1 MRRGATIS
9 TKADHTGRM
18 LFWRTLFPCFIP
30 LYCLH
35 ILSIT
40 IGIYNRRFMR
50 RAVVVRFALLLLVTL
65 FLFALDVFKGSVA
78 IPLDRIFEILTVPL
92 EGLQKSGELATAY
105 SGERDIILLFRLP
118 RAVTSLLAGMGLAL
132 SGLFMQTLF
141 RNPLAGPSVLGINAG
156 ANLGVA
162 VVVLVMGG
170 AAGGFAATL
179 PFGMKALVTVAAVFG
194 AGAVLGVVL
203 LVSRVIGSVT
213 ILLLVGLMFGYLA
226 NSLVTL
232 LIHFSAAGR
241 VQAYLQW
248 TFGSFGATAWNDI
261 YILLPVIGVAI
272 FLGILLIKPLNALL
286 LGEEYARSMGV
297 ALIRVR
303 MTVIVVGA
311 LLAGVV
317 TAFCG
322 PVTFVG
328 VAVPHLAR
336 GIFRT
341 ADHRTIVPASLLLG
355 GATALTADIVSHL
368 PGQGGILPLNSVT
381 ALLGVPVVVWVLIRS
396 RAGRSF
402 I

>member
-1 MRRGATIS
+1 MISLNTHSKTGVFLRFFLILGA
-9 TKADHTGRM
+9 A
-18 LFWRTLFPCFIP
+18 F
-30 LYCLH
+30 
-35 ILSIT
+35 
-40 IGIYNRRFMR
+40 
-50 RAVVVRFALLLLVTL
+50 
-65 FLFALDVFKGSVA
+65 FLFALDVFKGSVD
-78 IPLDRIFEILTVPL
+78 IPLERVLGILLSPAEWASETGGLSL
-92 EGLQKSGELATAY
+92 EQTGQ
-105 SGERDIILLFRLP
+105 RNIILLFRLP
-118 RAVTSLLAGMGLAL
+118 RAVTALLAGMGLAL

-162 VVVLVMGG
+162 LVVLVIGG
-170 AAGGFAATL
+170 AAGGFVASL
-179 PFGMKALVTVAAVFG
+179 PIGMKALITGAAVVG

-203 LVSRVIGSVT
+203 LVSRFIGSVT
-213 ILLLVGLMFGYLA
+213 LLLLVGLMFGYLA

-248 TFGSFGATAWNDI
+248 TFGSFGTTSWNDI
-261 YILLPVIGVAI
+261 YIMLPVIGAAI
-272 FLGILLIKPLNALL
+272 LLGFLLIKPLNALL

-341 ADHRTIVPASLLLG
+341 ADHRTLVPASLLLG
-355 GATALTADIVSHL
+355 GATALMADIVSHL

-381 ALLGVPVVVWVLIRS
+381 ALLGVPVVVWVLIHS
-396 RAGRSF
+396 RGGRSF

>member
-162 VVVLVMGG
+162 LVILIWGG
-170 AAGGFAATL
+170 AAGGFVAAL
-179 PFGMKALVTVAAVFG
+179 PFGMKALVTAASVLG
-194 AGAVLGVVL
+194 AGGVLVVIL
-203 LVSRVIGSVT
+203 LVSRFIGSVT
-213 ILLLVGLMFGYLA
+213 LLLLVGLMFGYLA

-232 LIHFSAAGR
+232 LIHFSAASR
-241 VQAYLQW
+241 VQSYLQW
-248 TFGSFGATAWNDI
+248 TFGTFGATTWDDI
-261 YILLPVIGVAI
+261 HIMLPVVLAAVV
-272 FLGILLIKPLNALL
+272 LGMFLIKSLNALL

-297 ALIRVR
+297 AVMRIR
-303 MTVIVVGA
+303 MTVITAGA

-328 VAVPHLAR
+328 VAVPHIAR
-336 GIFRT
+336 GVFRT
-341 ADHRTIVPASLLLG
+341 ADHRIVVPATLLLG
-355 GATALTADIVSHL
+355 GAIALIADIVSHL

-381 ALLGVPVVVWVLIRS
+381 ALLGVPVVVWVLMRN
-396 RAGRSF
+396 RAGRSY

>member
-1 MRRGATIS
+1 MMISLNTHSKTGVFLRFFLILGA
-9 TKADHTGRM
+9 A
-18 LFWRTLFPCFIP
+18 F
-30 LYCLH
+30 
-35 ILSIT
+35 
-40 IGIYNRRFMR
+40 
-50 RAVVVRFALLLLVTL
+50 
-65 FLFALDVFKGSVA
+65 FLFALDVFKGSVD
-78 IPLDRIFEILTVPL
+78 IPLERVLGILLSPAEWASETGGLSL
-92 EGLQKSGELATAY
+92 EQTGQ
-105 SGERDIILLFRLP
+105 RNIILLFRLP
-118 RAVTSLLAGMGLAL
+118 RAVTALLAGMGLAL

-162 VVVLVMGG
+162 LVVLVIGG
-170 AAGGFAATL
+170 AAGGFVASL
-179 PFGMKALVTVAAVFG
+179 PIGMKALITGAAVVG

-203 LVSRVIGSVT
+203 LVSRFIGSVT
-213 ILLLVGLMFGYLA
+213 LLLLVGLMFGYLA

-248 TFGSFGATAWNDI
+248 TFGSFGTTSWNDI
-261 YILLPVIGVAI
+261 YIMLPVIGAAI
-272 FLGILLIKPLNALL
+272 LLGFLLIKPLNALL

-341 ADHRTIVPASLLLG
+341 ADHRTLVPASLLLG
-355 GATALTADIVSHL
+355 GATALMADIVSHL

-381 ALLGVPVVVWVLIRS
+381 ALLGVPVVVWVLIHS
-396 RAGRSF
+396 RGGRSF

>member
-1 MRRGATIS
+1 MKQGSNTHSKTGIILRFLLILGA
-9 TKADHTGRM
+9 A
-18 LFWRTLFPCFIP
+18 F
-30 LYCLH
+30 
-35 ILSIT
+35 
-40 IGIYNRRFMR
+40 
-50 RAVVVRFALLLLVTL
+50 
-65 FLFALDVFKGSVA
+65 FLFVLDVFKGSVD
-78 IPLDRIFEILTVPL
+78 IPLERVLGILFSPAEWLSETGGLSL
-92 EGLQKSGELATAY
+92 EQTGQ
-105 SGERDIILLFRLP
+105 RDIILLFRLP
-118 RAVTSLLAGMGLAL
+118 RAVTALLAGMGLAL

-162 VVVLVMGG
+162 VVVLLMGG
-170 AAGGFAATL
+170 AAGGFVAAL
-179 PFGMKALVTVAAVFG
+179 PFGMKALVTGAAVFG

-203 LVSRVIGSVT
+203 LVSRFIGSVT
-213 ILLLVGLMFGYLA
+213 LLLLVGLMFGYLA

-248 TFGSFGATAWNDI
+248 TFGSFGATIWNDI
-261 YILLPVIGVAI
+261 YIMMPVIGAAI
-272 FLGILLIKPLNALL
+272 LLGILLIKPLNALL

-341 ADHRTIVPASLLLG
+341 ADHRTVVPASLLLG
-355 GATALTADIVSHL
+355 GVTALTADIVSHL

>member
-1 MRRGATIS
+1 MRRG
-9 TKADHTGRM
+9 
-18 LFWRTLFPCFIP
+18 
-30 LYCLH
+30 
-35 ILSIT
+35 
-40 IGIYNRRFMR
+40 
-50 RAVVVRFALLLLVTL
+50 VVVRFVLLLLVTL

-92 EGLQKSGELATAY
+92 EGLHESGELATTY
-105 SGERDIILLFRLP
+105 TGERDIILLFRLP

-162 VVVLVMGG
+162 LVILIWGG
-170 AAGGFAATL
+170 AAGGFVAAL
-179 PFGMKALVTVAAVFG
+179 PFGMKALVTAASVLG
-194 AGAVLGVVL
+194 AGGVLVVIL
-203 LVSRVIGSVT
+203 LVSRFIGSVT
-213 ILLLVGLMFGYLA
+213 LLLLVGLMFGYLA

-232 LIHFSAAGR
+232 LIHFSAASR
-241 VQAYLQW
+241 VQSYLQW
-248 TFGSFGATAWNDI
+248 TFGTFGATTWDDI
-261 YILLPVIGVAI
+261 QLMLPVVFTAVLIGM
-272 FLGILLIKPLNALL
+272 FLIKSLNALL

-297 ALIRVR
+297 AVIRIR
-303 MTVIVVGA
+303 MTVITAGA

-336 GIFRT
+336 GVFRT
-341 ADHRTIVPASLLLG
+341 ADHRIVVPATLLLG
-355 GATALTADIVSHL
+355 GAIALTADIVSHL

-381 ALLGVPVVVWVLIRS
+381 ALLGVPVVVWVLMRN
-396 RAGRSF
+396 RTGRSY

>member
-1 MRRGATIS
+1 MKQGSYKHSKAGIILRFLLILGAVFS
-9 TKADHTGRM
+9 
-18 LFWRTLFPCFIP
+18 
-30 LYCLH
+30 
-35 ILSIT
+35 
-40 IGIYNRRFMR
+40 
-50 RAVVVRFALLLLVTL
+50 
-65 FLFALDVFKGSVA
+65 LFALDVFKGSVD
-78 IPLDRIFEILTVPL
+78 IPLERVLRILFSPAEWLSETGGLTL
-92 EGLQKSGELATAY
+92 EQSGQ
-105 SGERDIILLFRLP
+105 RDIILLFRLP
-118 RAVTSLLAGMGLAL
+118 RAVTALLAGMGLAL

-162 VVVLVMGG
+162 LVVLVMGG
-170 AAGGFAATL
+170 AAGGFVATL
-179 PFGMKALVTVAAVFG
+179 PVGMKALVTGAAVFG

-203 LVSRVIGSVT
+203 LVSRFIGSVT
-213 ILLLVGLMFGYLA
+213 LLLLVGLMFGYLA

-232 LIHFSAAGR
+232 MIHFSAAGR

-248 TFGSFGATAWNDI
+248 TFGSFGATIWNDI

-303 MTVIVVGA
+303 MIVIVVGA

>member
-1 MRRGATIS
+1 MKQGLQKHSKTGIILRFLLILGA
-9 TKADHTGRM
+9 A
-18 LFWRTLFPCFIP
+18 F
-30 LYCLH
+30 
-35 ILSIT
+35 
-40 IGIYNRRFMR
+40 
-50 RAVVVRFALLLLVTL
+50 
-65 FLFALDVFKGSVA
+65 FLFALDVFKGSVD
-78 IPLDRIFEILTVPL
+78 IPLERVLGILFSPADWLSETSGLGL
-92 EGLQKSGELATAY
+92 EQTGQ
-105 SGERDIILLFRLP
+105 RDIILLFRLP
-118 RAVTSLLAGMGLAL
+118 RAVTALLAGMGLAL

-162 VVVLVMGG
+162 LVVLVLGG
-170 AAGGFAATL
+170 AAGGFVAAL
-179 PFGMKALVTVAAVFG
+179 PFGMKALVTGAAVVG

-203 LVSRVIGSVT
+203 LVSRFIGSVT
-213 ILLLVGLMFGYLA
+213 LLLLVGLMFGYLA

-248 TFGSFGATAWNDI
+248 TFGSFGATTWKDI
-261 YILLPVIGVAI
+261 YIMMPVIGAAI
-272 FLGILLIKPLNALL
+272 LLGILLIKPLNALL

-303 MTVIVVGA
+303 MTVIMVGA

-341 ADHRTIVPASLLLG
+341 ADHRTLVPASLLLG

-396 RAGRSF
+396 RTGRSF
-402 I
+402 V